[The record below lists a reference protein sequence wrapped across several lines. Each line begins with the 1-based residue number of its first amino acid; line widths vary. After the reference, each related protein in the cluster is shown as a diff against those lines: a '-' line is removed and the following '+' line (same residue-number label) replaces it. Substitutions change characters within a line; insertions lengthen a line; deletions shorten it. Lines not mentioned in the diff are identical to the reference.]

1 LREIEVSRYRWTCI
15 AGAYFAAVLLAD
27 ILTSTN
33 QSFTGLL
40 ALIPVLLS
48 LEWGPLVVVLGST
61 PLLILAGTDT
71 LGMDHTTTEGV
82 VIRSIGVA
90 VGVGIGAYIAAYRE
104 HHTSALSLSRA
115 AAEAA
120 QEAILP
126 VVPSAIGSF
135 RFSCAYR
142 SAADESLIGGDFYK
156 VVPTD
161 FGVRL
166 IIGDV
171 RGKGLKAI
179 ALVSVVLG
187 CFREW
192 APETTTLKHLVA
204 RLDARVIDKGDSTDF
219 VTAIVATLEDSEVE
233 MANCGHPSPVHF
245 TNGRPRAGV
254 IPEYRTTPL
263 GLAPNPALSTL
274 DLSPGDRLLFYTDGL
289 IECRDSDGVW
299 IELDQSLLGSLGSD
313 PLEDA
318 LPGLLSRVEARVG
331 LLQDDVAL
339 LLVEY
344 APALDA

>member
-1 LREIEVSRYRWTCI
+1 LREVEVIRYRWTCI
-15 AGAYFAAVLLAD
+15 AVGYFAAVLLAD
-27 ILTSTN
+27 LLTTTN

-40 ALIPVLLS
+40 ALVPVVLA
-48 LEWGPLVVVLGST
+48 LEWSPLVVLFGSA
-61 PLLILAGTDT
+61 PLLILAASDT
-71 LGMDHTTTEGV
+71 LGVDHTTTEGI

-90 VGVGIGAYIAAYRE
+90 VGVGIGTYIAAYRE

-126 VVPSAIGSF
+126 VVPSAIGAF

-171 RGKGLKAI
+171 RGKGLRAI

-204 RLDARVIDKGDSTDF
+204 RLDARVIDKGDVADF
-219 VTAIVATLEDSEVE
+219 VTAIVASFEDSGVE
-233 MANCGHPSPVHF
+233 MANCGHPSPIHF
-245 TNGRPRAGV
+245 TNGRPKGGV
-254 IPEYRTTPL
+254 IPKHRTTPL
-263 GLAPNPALSTL
+263 GLGPNPALSML

-289 IECRDSDGVW
+289 MECRDSDGVW
-299 IELDQSLLGSLGSD
+299 IELDRSLLGTVGSD

-318 LPGLLSRVEARVG
+318 LPGLLSRVETRVG
-331 LLQDDVAL
+331 SLKDDVAL

-344 APALDA
+344 APS